1 MQIILENNNPTQKE
15 ILQPE
20 IYRINVKNGIMGRF
34 IHQIFAIEKRKKPK
48 TNSQIYWIFPN
59 IRTNWNPNIPYRVI
73 NLIRKII

>member
-34 IHQIFAIEKRKKPK
+34 IHQIFAIEKRKNLKLIPK
-48 TNSQIYWIFPN
+48 YIGFFQILERIGTQIYRIALL
-59 IRTNWNPNIPYRVI
+59 T
-73 NLIRKII
+73 